1 MRGYLAAVLPGFA
14 DLPIQRP
21 GPYSRCVG
29 RPAFIDSSDGG
40 VSVRAILRQQP
51 HSSPVCRRY
60 GSNPEREL
68 LRARRC
74 VKETHQIAD
83 VGGLQDRPRYS
94 QFLRAINHARA
105 MPPESGGERNRGE
118 SFFFRPEPG
127 PNLCAFRRLAM
138 ASGAAALGKDAL
150 ANQGRSSWLEV
161 QQARKERPHIRHLV
175 VLKNRRRNPFFA
187 SLSEHRGRVV
197 PQNAGKL
204 PRREWKITLWPQL
217 RTHAAALPAHGMAL
231 YASVLEHRPTLL
243 CVAGYFL
250 CFGRRLGSAETHI
263 RDQIIHLM
271 TGELGPLS

>member
-118 SFFFRPEPG
+118 SFFTGPEPG
-127 PNLCAFRRLAM
+127 PILCAFRHLAM
-138 ASGAAALGKDAL
+138 ASCAAALGKDAL

-161 QQARKERPHIRHLV
+161 PQARKERPQVRNLV
-175 VLKNRRRNPFFA
+175 ALKNRGRNAVFA
-187 SLSEHRGRVV
+187 GLAEHRGCVV

-204 PRREWKITLWPQL
+204 PCREWKITLWPQF
-217 RTHAAALPAHGMAL
+217 RAHAATLPAYGMAL
-231 YASVLEHRPTLL
+231 YASALEHNPPPL
-243 CVAGYFL
+243 CLARYFR
-250 CFGRRLGSAETHI
+250 CVRRWVGSAETHI
-263 RDQIIHLM
+263 RDQII
-271 TGELGPLS
+271 